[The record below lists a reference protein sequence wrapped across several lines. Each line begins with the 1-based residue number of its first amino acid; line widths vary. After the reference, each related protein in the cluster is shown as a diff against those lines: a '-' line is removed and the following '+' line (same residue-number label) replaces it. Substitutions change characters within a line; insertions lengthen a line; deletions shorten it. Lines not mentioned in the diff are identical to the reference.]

1 MVIEDEYKYES
12 TMEQIIFH
20 LEQLMAELLLGS
32 IKRLSG
38 EYEETVLRM
47 NTPKKEKMPF
57 WNQEFG
63 ETEPGNPGEEPGKG

>member
-1 MVIEDEYKYES
+1 MNVEDEYKYES
-12 TMEQIIFH
+12 TIEQIIFH

-47 NTPKKEKMPF
+47 NTSKNEKMPF
-57 WNQEFG
+57 
-63 ETEPGNPGEEPGKG
+63 

>member
-1 MVIEDEYKYES
+1 MNVEDEYKYES
-12 TMEQIIFH
+12 TIEQIIFH

-32 IKRLSG
+32 IKRLSE

-57 WNQEFG
+57 
-63 ETEPGNPGEEPGKG
+63 